1 MQTRKTSSATAG
13 PSALP
18 APSPTAPTSPRRW
31 TLTDTDG
38 RTLTGHLPPWAGDD
52 PSEHNVPPDAWE
64 DRLAD
69 IHLTRRFPGRTVP
82 VYCATSPAPGPV
94 AEEAFSCTLDCNPHA
109 EGPEPRV
116 PLVNMHLCGDSWFT
130 DLGPEDLTRLA
141 ATFRW
146 VANRLDREVRP
157 ALVDAQ
163 EDWAGH
169 TRSDV
174 KDVAPGTRRIT

>member
-1 MQTRKTSSATAG
+1 MQMRKTSSATGG

-18 APSPTAPTSPRRW
+18 APRPAAPRRW
-31 TLTDTDG
+31 TLTATDG
-38 RTLTGHLPPWAGDD
+38 RTLTGHLPAWAGAD

-69 IHLTRRFPGRTVP
+69 VHLTRRFAGRTVP
-82 VYCATSPAPGPV
+82 VYSATSPAPGPV

-174 KDVAPGTRRIT
+174 NDAAPGARPIT